1 MYPIQTLCCSLVAA
15 ASLCGPTH
23 AQTAPSS
30 PAADWVISADG
41 HLLLQA
47 GARLLWPRC
56 VEGMHWNGRTCTG
69 APLYL
74 DYPKAVEQAR
84 RRSQAEGVRWR
95 LPTAR
100 ELQFVSQHNDRA
112 VDARQT
118 ALLPD
123 ASLGWS
129 WSATTSVI
137 RQQVNP
143 YSYDTIVRGPAGGAG
158 GQQLDLENGW
168 AVNTGTAEM
177 RGDISRRTPMMLR
190 LVRAVEREH

>member
-1 MYPIQTLCCSLVAA
+1 MHPLQTLCCAWLLTAG
-15 ASLCGPTH
+15 LGGPAL
-23 AQTAPSS
+23 AQTTPGS
-30 PAADWVISADG
+30 PAADWAISADG
-41 HLLLQA
+41 QQLLQA

-56 VEGMHWNGRTCTG
+56 VEGMRWNGRTCTG
-69 APLYL
+69 TPMYL
-74 DYPKAVEQAR
+74 DYPQAVEQAR

-100 ELQFVSQHNDRA
+100 ELQFVSQHNQRA

-118 ALLPD
+118 ALLPEP
-123 ASLGWS
+123 SLGWS

-143 YSYDTIVRGPAGGAG
+143 YSYDTIARGAAGGAG

-190 LVRAVEREH
+190 LVRAADRPD